1 MQCCLSIL
9 PFPPNKPGKTN
20 SASHSIQVTN
30 TIPVWSSSYSI
41 PAKVEV
47 GLHKALDE
55 LIDLDIIEPSTSKWS
70 SPHIPIVKKD
80 GDIRIVVEYRKLN
93 AETVPE
99 PFQMPTVD
107 YIIASLGDAQFFSK
121 LDLLKGFHQV
131 PIVPESRPYTTFS
144 CNSKYQYK
152 MMSFGLRNAP
162 ATFQLLMQCV
172 LRGLESFA
180 LPYIDDVVILSK
192 SLSDHMSHIDHVL
205 T

>member
-1 MQCCLSIL
+1 MTALLESVQPQSVELSPKCESSLNAVLSKLSAI
-9 PFPPNKPGKTN
+9 FSNKHGKIN

-30 TIPVWSSSYSI
+30 AIPVWSPSYSI

-47 GLHKALDE
+47 GFHKALDE

-131 PIVPESRPYTTFS
+131 PIVPESRPYTAFS
-144 CNSKYQYK
+144 CK
-152 MMSFGLRNAP
+152 
-162 ATFQLLMQCV
+162 
-172 LRGLESFA
+172 RG
-180 LPYIDDVVILSK
+180 K
-192 SLSDHMSHIDHVL
+192 
-205 T
+205 